1 MNYTNEDLR
10 KDIVELKVEN
20 RIQTLAVIV
29 FFFFG
34 VATVYDLSKRL
45 K

>member
-20 RIQTLAVIV
+20 RIQTLAVVV

>member
-20 RIQTLAVIV
+20 RTQTLAVIV